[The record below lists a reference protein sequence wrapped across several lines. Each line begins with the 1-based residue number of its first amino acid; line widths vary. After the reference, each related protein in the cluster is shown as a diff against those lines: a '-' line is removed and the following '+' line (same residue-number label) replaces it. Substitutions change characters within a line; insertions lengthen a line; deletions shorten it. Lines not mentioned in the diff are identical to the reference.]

1 MAKLKVVFFWNYLNH
16 HQMPVADEMYRLMG
30 SDFRFVATLPRNDKE
45 LKGGVDYSSRPYCI
59 LAAESEDAHRMALEY
74 AGTADVCLFGACSQ
88 EYAVHRAVHNPKGL
102 AFEVGERWLKRGWL
116 NILSPVLHR
125 WWINYQRYYRKANF
139 YKLCSSAFAADD
151 DERLGC
157 YRGRHYK
164 WGYFPDV
171 IADFSSCKTIDN
183 KKCIRLMW
191 CARFIGWKH
200 PELAIACA
208 KRLKEEGYD
217 FLLEMYGDGPLREK
231 CEMTVQRAGLSDK
244 VKFCG
249 NVHNIRILQAMREND
264 IFLFTSDRQEG
275 WGVVAN
281 EAMAAGCCLV
291 SSNKIGAAPYLI
303 RDGINGYLFRDGDET
318 SLFKTIRY
326 LIDYPGKRRQL
337 SMQAQK
343 DMATL
348 WSSRRAAQNL
358 LQLIDDF
365 QNDRKISIKEGPC
378 SKA

>member
-1 MAKLKVVFFWNYLNH
+1 MKLVLYCNFLNH
-16 HQMPVADEMYRLMG
+16 HQVLVADELYKQLRG
-30 SDFRFVATLPRNDKE
+30 DYAFVATLPRNEKE
-45 LKGGVDYSSRPYCI
+45 LKGGADYSTRPYCI
-59 LAAESEDAHRMALEY
+59 LAGESHEAHERAMELAR
-74 AGTADVCLFGACSQ
+74 TADVCVFGACSQ
-88 EYAVHRAVHNPKGL
+88 EYAVERAVHNPKGL

-116 NILSPVLHR
+116 SLLSPVLR
-125 WWINYQRYYRKANF
+125 TWWMNYQRYYRKANF

-157 YRGRHYK
+157 YRGRHFK

-171 IADFSSCKTIDN
+171 HSDFSSCKTLGPEQR
-183 KKCIRLMW
+183 IRLMW

-200 PELAIACA
+200 PELAIECA
-208 KRLKEEGYD
+208 RRLKEDEYD
-217 FLLEMYGDGPLREK
+217 FLLEMYGDGPLRAK
-231 CEMTVQRAGLSDK
+231 CEKRVKKAGLSDK
-244 VKFCG
+244 VRFCG
-249 NVHNIRILQAMREND
+249 NVHNIKILHAMSESD

-291 SSNKIGAAPYLI
+291 ASGRIGAAPYLI
-303 RDGINGYLFRDGDET
+303 RSGSNGYMFRDGDADG
-318 SLFKTIRY
+318 LFRTVRH
-326 LIDYPGKRRQL
+326 LIDYPWERRQL

-348 WSSRRAAQNL
+348 WSPCRAAQNL
-358 LQLIDDF
+358 LQLIDDL
-365 QNDRKISIKEGPC
+365 QNDTKISIKEGPC

>member
-30 SDFRFVATLPRNDKE
+30 SDFSFVATLPRNDKE
-45 LKGGVDYSSRPYCI
+45 LKGDVDYSSRPYCI
-59 LAAESEDAHRMALEY
+59 LAADSEDAHRMALEY
-74 AGTADVCLFGACSQ
+74 AKAADVCLFGACSQ

-116 NILSPVLHR
+116 NVLSPVLRR
-125 WWINYQRYYRKANF
+125 WWINYQRYYCKANF

-157 YRGRHYK
+157 YRGKHFK

-171 IADFSSCKTIDN
+171 HSELSSCKTLDH
-183 KKCIRLMW
+183 KHRMRLMW

-200 PELAIACA
+200 PELAIECA
-208 KRLKEEGYD
+208 QRLRDNEYD

-231 CEMTVQRAGLSDK
+231 CEKRVQKMGLSDR
-244 VKFCG
+244 VRFCG
-249 NVHNIRILQAMREND
+249 NVHNIKILQAMKESD

-281 EAMAAGCCLV
+281 EAMATGCCLV
-291 SSNKIGAAPYLI
+291 ASDRTGAAPYLI
-303 RDGINGYLFRDGDET
+303 RSGVNGYIFRDGDAVG
-318 SLFKTIRY
+318 LFQAVRH
-326 LIDYPGKRRQL
+326 LIDYPLERRQL

-348 WSSRRAAQNL
+348 WSPRRAAQNL
-358 LQLIDDF
+358 LQLIYDL
-365 QNDRKISIKEGPC
+365 QNDTKISIKEGPC